1 MRNGNAA
8 TETPT
13 TTLTGTTGPMRPGA
27 RAG

>member
-1 MRNGNAA
+1 MRTGNAA

-13 TTLTGTTGPMRPGA
+13 TMMTGTTGPLGPGA